1 MPDAPA
7 RRRKDARPAEVLAAA
22 LEVFAAKGFAA
33 ARMEDIAARA
43 GVSKGTVYLYFPS
56 KQAVFEALV
65 RQAILPNV
73 ERLEA
78 MAAAYQGP
86 TADLLRQAM
95 ALFPTL
101 VRDPKVVTIPRLVIG
116 EAGNQPEMA
125 DFYRRE
131 VVERG
136 LGLIAGILRRGAERG
151 EFRPLAPETV
161 AKLWFAPLLLAVVW
175 RTTFEPVGGTPLE
188 LDDYL
193 RTHVDIMLRGLAPEG
208 GTDAA

>member
-1 MPDAPA
+1 MTDAPA
-7 RRRKDARPAEVLAAA
+7 RRRKDARPAELLSAA

-101 VRDPKVVTIPRLVIG
+101 VRDQRVVTIPRLVIG
-116 EAGNQPEMA
+116 EAGTHPDMA
-125 DFYRRE
+125 RFYRE
-131 VVERG
+131 NVLERG
-136 LGLIAGILRRGAERG
+136 VGLIAGILRRGMERG

-175 RTTFEPVGGTPLE
+175 RTTFEPVGGEPLD
-188 LDDYL
+188 LDAYL
-193 RTHVDIMLRGLAPEG
+193 STHLDIMLRGLAPEG
-208 GTDAA
+208 GSHAA